1 MKNSS
6 QTLSPPAII
15 HIIDDDES
23 IRRAL
28 ARLVGSLG
36 MEARTFHSPKEFLDQ
51 EDPNEVR
58 CMLLDV
64 QLPGMS
70 GLDLYEHMVASGRNV
85 SVIFIT
91 AHPHETSRSRARML
105 DAVAYLEKPFDEQS
119 LLSAIKVALKP
130 KCRPNRPD
138 RPSRAHREPELN

>member
-1 MKNSS
+1 MKNSDHIVS
-6 QTLSPPAII
+6 RTAII

-28 ARLVGSLG
+28 ARLVRSIG
-36 MEARTFHSPKEFLDQ
+36 MIARTFHSPKEFLDQ
-51 EDPNEVR
+51 EDLSEVR

-70 GLDLYEHMVASGRNV
+70 GLDLYDYMVAVGRDV
-85 SVIFIT
+85 PVIFIT
-91 AHPHETSRSRARML
+91 AHPSETSRSRARKL
-105 DAVAYLEKPFDEQS
+105 NAVAYLEKPFEEQS
-119 LLSAIKVALKP
+119 LLSAIKIALEP
-130 KCRPNRPD
+130 SRRPARPG

>member
-1 MKNSS
+1 VKNSEP
-6 QTLSPPAII
+6 TVSPSATI
-15 HIIDDDES
+15 HIVDDDEP

-51 EDPNEVR
+51 EDLSEVR

-70 GLDLYEHMVASGRNV
+70 GLDLYDYMIAAGRDV
-85 SVIFIT
+85 PVIFIT
-91 AHPHETSRSRARML
+91 AHPNETSRSRARKL
-105 DAVAYLEKPFDEQS
+105 NAVAYLEKPFEEQS
-119 LLSAIKVALKP
+119 LLSAIKIALE
-130 KCRPNRPD
+130 PN
-138 RPSRAHREPELN
+138 